1 VILFLTHQCYVFFD
15 KNTELILQWSKRVDE
30 LEKMGIK
37 LVMVSIGKPE
47 IGRQLIDHL
56 EFAKG
61 EQYLFVDPENAL
73 YDNLDLN
80 RGVKRTFFSL
90 STPLSFV
97 DRLSKPD
104 GAKDLAEILSKW
116 SKGMSG

>member
-1 VILFLTHQCYVFFD
+1 
-15 KNTELILQWSKRVDE
+15 VDE
-30 LEKMGIK
+30 LERMGIK

-56 EFAKG
+56 EFANG

-80 RGVKRTFFSL
+80 RGVKRTFFSP
-90 STPLSFV
+90 STPLSFL

-104 GAKDLAEILSKW
+104 GAKELKEILFKW
-116 SKGMSG
+116 SKGMTDYYL

>member
-1 VILFLTHQCYVFFD
+1 M
-15 KNTELILQWSKRVDE
+15 DE
-30 LEKMGIK
+30 LERMGIK
-37 LVMVSIGKPE
+37 LVLVSIGKPE

-56 EFAKG
+56 EFVKG
-61 EQYLFVDPENAL
+61 EEYLFVDPENAL

-80 RGVKRTFFSL
+80 RGIKRTFFSL

-116 SKGMSG
+116 SKGMTDSSASFSGASHQLLANTPFVFF

>member
-1 VILFLTHQCYVFFD
+1 M
-15 KNTELILQWSKRVDE
+15 DE
-30 LEKMGIK
+30 LERVGIK

-56 EFAKG
+56 EFAEG

-90 STPLSFV
+90 STPLSFA

-104 GAKDLAEILSKW
+104 GAKDLMEILSKW
-116 SKGMSG
+116 SKGMIDSRLLFLV